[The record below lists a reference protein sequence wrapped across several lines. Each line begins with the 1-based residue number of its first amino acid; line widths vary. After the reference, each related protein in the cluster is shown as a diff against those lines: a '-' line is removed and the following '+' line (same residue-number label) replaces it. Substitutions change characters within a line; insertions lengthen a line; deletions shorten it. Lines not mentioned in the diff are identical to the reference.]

1 MPSPRMPIRLL
12 EEANIADAYPRELV
26 GNFTNGDLT
35 LVGPDG
41 TTQVKVPGQLSI
53 ESSGSGNAI
62 TALAVSGHK
71 ITITKGSSFLTAH
84 PKITM
89 GTDTTTGGGQL
100 AYGDSVTIV
109 DGVTKDSNG
118 HVTKINTKTV
128 TLPAAQTTVSG
139 NAGSATK
146 LAAARTIKLTGAAY
160 GETTFDGSA
169 DAEIEVAS
177 IAAGNIT
184 GLSKIATTGAYADL
198 SGTPDLA
205 DVATSGAY
213 GDLSGTPTIPSA
225 SSSTDAP
232 KAPAAT
238 AVVGESVAYARA
250 DHVHPLQ
257 TTVSGN
263 AGTATTLKTA
273 RNIGI
278 SGVTATAASFDGSK
292 DINITI
298 TAIPNSL
305 ITGLKKVATSG
316 SYNDLDDKPTIP
328 SASTTSD
335 TPNVAGTAA
344 IGTSDAYARADH
356 VHPAQTDVSGNAG
369 TATKLKTAR
378 NIALTSGATG
388 SASFDGSKDIS
399 IEVTALDP
407 EKISGTIP
415 ISKLPAGAL
424 ERLYEVDTDA
434 DRLALTVDKV
444 QNGDVVSVN
453 DTGLMYFVKD
463 DSKLGTA
470 SAAEAFKQFTAGT
483 ASAVDWSGVTNKPT
497 FASVAT
503 SGSYNDLGDKPTIP
517 SASSSSDTPKDA
529 GTAAA
534 GTSAAYARA
543 DHVHAAQTS
552 VTGNAGTATI
562 LKTARNI
569 GLEGVTATAASFNGS
584 QDVNIKI
591 TAIPNSLITG
601 LKKVA
606 TTGDYGD
613 LTGTPTIPTPADNSS
628 TSTELPKEPAA
639 TASAGTS
646 DAYAR
651 ADHVHPLQTSVSG
664 NAGTATKFE
673 TAKSVA
679 LTGDVTGS
687 ASSQAGWSVATTLS
701 TTGVTAGTYGQTAD
715 ATPAH
720 GDTITVPSVTV
731 DAKGR
736 ITGAA
741 DATITLPGESDVGVT
756 TSGSGNAV
764 TAIEQSG
771 HGIKVTKGSTFL
783 TAHPTITKSTDTTS
797 TGTPGFG
804 ETFTA
809 IDSVSRDTNG
819 HVTKVNT
826 KTITLPAK
834 PAESDVGVDVTGS
847 GNAVTAIET
856 DGHGIKVTKGSTFL
870 TAHPTITTADDTTST
885 ATATHGGTFTAVDGV
900 TRDGNGH
907 VTKINTKTVTLPS
920 ETGLSLGTTTGTG
933 NAVTA
938 ITVSGHTITMTKGS
952 TFLTAHPAV
961 SKSTDSTSTATA
973 THGGTFT
980 AVDGVTRDTYGHVTK
995 INTKTVT
1002 LPSETSLSLGTTSG
1016 SGNAVT
1022 GITVSGHT
1030 ITMAKGSTFA
1040 LSSHTHSAATTSAA
1054 GFMSAADKTALNG
1067 KATTATY
1074 TATIGTSWSGSAAP
1088 YTQAITVSGI
1098 TANDNP
1104 IVDVKPS
1111 NTYATGKAQVE
1122 AWGSIYRIVTAANKI
1137 TVYANEKTTT
1147 SIPIQLKCVR

>member
-53 ESSGSGNAI
+53 ESSGNGNAI
-62 TALAVSGHK
+62 TELVVSGHK

-100 AYGDSVTIV
+100 AYGDSVDIV
-109 DGVTKDSNG
+109 DSVTKDSNG

-146 LAAARTIKLTGAAY
+146 LATARTIKLTGAVS

-169 DAEIEVAS
+169 NAEIEVAS

-184 GLSKIATTGAYADL
+184 GLSKVATTGAYADL

-213 GDLSGTPTIPSA
+213 GDLTGTPTIPSA
-225 SSSTDAP
+225 SSSTDTP
-232 KAPAAT
+232 KDAGTAA
-238 AVVGESVAYARA
+238 VGTSTAYARA
-250 DHVHPLQ
+250 DHVHAAQ
-257 TTVSGN
+257 TSVTGN
-263 AGTATTLKTA
+263 AGSATKLANA
-273 RNIGI
+273 RNIGLE
-278 SGVTATAASFDGSK
+278 GVTATPASFDGTEAV
-292 DINITI
+292 NIKI
-298 TAIPNSL
+298 TAIPNTL
-305 ITGLKKVATSG
+305 ITGLKTVATSG

-328 SASTTSD
+328 APADNSTGSTEL
-335 TPNVAGTAA
+335 PKVAGTAA
-344 IGTSDAYARADH
+344 VGTSAAYARADH
-356 VHPAQTDVSGNAG
+356 VHPAQTNISGNAG
-369 TATKLKTAR
+369 TATTLKTAR

-434 DRLALTVDKV
+434 DRLALTVDEV
-444 QNGDVVSVN
+444 QNGDVVAVN
-453 DTGLMYFVKD
+453 DTGLMYFVKN

-503 SGSYNDLGDKPTIP
+503 SGSYNDLDDKPTIP

-529 GTAAA
+529 GTAAI
-534 GTSAAYARA
+534 GTSTAYARA

-552 VTGNAGTATI
+552 VTGNAGTATT

-584 QDVNIKI
+584 KDVNIKI
-591 TAIPNSLITG
+591 TAIPNTLITG
-601 LKKVA
+601 LSKVA
-606 TTGDYGD
+606 TSGDYGD
-613 LTGTPTIPTPADNSS
+613 LTGTPTIPAPADNSS
-628 TSTELPKEPAA
+628 TSTELPKAPAA
-639 TASAGTS
+639 AASAGTS
-646 DAYAR
+646 AAYAR
-651 ADHVHPLQTSVSG
+651 ADHVHPLQSSVNG

-673 TAKSVA
+673 TAKSVT

-741 DATITLPGESDVGVT
+741 DATITLPSESDVSVT
-756 TSGSGNAV
+756 TSGSGNAI

-834 PAESDVGVDVTGS
+834 PAESDVDVSVTGS

-870 TAHPTITTADDTTST
+870 TAHPTITTA
-885 ATATHGGTFTAVDGV
+885 
-900 TRDGNGH
+900 
-907 VTKINTKTVTLPS
+907 
-920 ETGLSLGTTTGTG
+920 
-933 NAVTA
+933 
-938 ITVSGHTITMTKGS
+938 
-952 TFLTAHPAV
+952 
-961 SKSTDSTSTATA
+961 TDSTSTATA

-1022 GITVSGHT
+1022 GISVSGHT
-1030 ITMAKGSTFA
+1030 ITMTKGSTFA
-1040 LSSHTHSAATTSAA
+1040 LSSHSHTTLSGFSDTRGTATTPNDYNGAFKVVGLKQCSAVGSPDTGTYCGVV
-1054 GFMSAADKTALNG
+1054 GFRQWSDSSGG
-1067 KATTATY
+1067 KAHELAFTDTGLSMRLGSTTAWEAWKKIATDKIY
-1074 TATIGTSWSGSAAP
+1074 TATIGTSWSGSGP
-1088 YTQAITVSGI
+1088 YTLAVTVSGI
-1098 TANDNP
+1098 TAADTP
-1104 IVDVKPS
+1104 IIDI
-1111 NTYATGKAQVE
+1111 NTASVAYASVSSVQENWGK
-1122 AWGSIYRIVTAANKI
+1122 IYRAVTSANAI
-1137 TVYANEKTTT
+1137 TFYSTEKTTVN
-1147 SIPIQLKCVR
+1147 IPVQIKVVG

>member
-62 TALAVSGHK
+62 TALTVSGHK

-100 AYGDSVTIV
+100 AYGDSVSIV
-109 DGVTKDSNG
+109 DSVTKDSNG

-146 LAAARTIKLTGAAY
+146 LATARTIKLTGAVS

-169 DAEIEVAS
+169 NAEIEVAS

-184 GLSKIATTGAYADL
+184 DLSKVATTGAYADL

-232 KAPAAT
+232 KAPAAAA
-238 AVVGESVAYARA
+238 AVGTSDAYARA

-257 TTVSGN
+257 TTISGN
-263 AGTATTLKTA
+263 AGSATKLATA

-278 SGVTATAASFDGSK
+278 EGVTATPASFDGTGAV
-292 DINITI
+292 NIKI
-298 TAIPNSL
+298 TAIPNTL
-305 ITGLKKVATSG
+305 ITGLKPVATSG
-316 SYNDLDDKPTIP
+316 SYNDLDDKPVIP

-335 TPNVAGTAA
+335 TPKVASTAA
-344 IGTSDAYARADH
+344 VGTSAAYARADH
-356 VHPAQTDVSGNAG
+356 VHPAQTSVSGNAG
-369 TATKLKTAR
+369 TATKLANAR

-444 QNGDVVSVN
+444 QNGDVVAVN

-463 DSKLGTA
+463 DSKLGTT

-503 SGSYNDLGDKPTIP
+503 SGSYDDLDDKPTIP
-517 SASSSSDTPKDA
+517 SASSTSDTPKEPA
-529 GTAAA
+529 ATAVV
-534 GTSAAYARA
+534 GTSVAFARA
-543 DHVHAAQTS
+543 DHVHPLQTS
-552 VTGNAGTATI
+552 VSGNAGTATT

-569 GLEGVTATAASFNGS
+569 GLDGVTATAASFNGS

-591 TAIPNSLITG
+591 TAIPNALITG
-601 LKKVA
+601 LSKVA
-606 TTGDYGD
+606 TSGNYGD
-613 LTGTPTIPTPADNSS
+613 LTGTPTIPTPADNS
-628 TSTELPKEPAA
+628 TGSTELPKAPAA

-646 DAYAR
+646 AAYAR
-651 ADHVHPLQTSVSG
+651 ADHVHPLQSSVSG

-741 DATITLPGESDVGVT
+741 DATITLPSESDVGVT
-756 TSGSGNAV
+756 STGSGNAV

-771 HGIKVTKGSTFL
+771 HGIKVTKGATFL

-809 IDSVSRDTNG
+809 IDSVTRDTNG

-834 PAESDVGVDVTGS
+834 PTESDVGVDVTGS

-885 ATATHGGTFTAVDGV
+885 GTPAHGGTFTAIDGV
-900 TRDGNGH
+900 TRDANGH
-907 VTKINTKTVTLPS
+907 VTKVNTKTVTLPS
-920 ETGLSLGTTTGTG
+920 ETGLSLGTTTGAG
-933 NAVTA
+933 NAVTS
-938 ITVSGHTITMTKGS
+938 ITVSGHTITMAKGS

-961 SKSTDSTSTATA
+961 TKSTDSTSTATA

-980 AVDGVTRDTYGHVTK
+980 AVDGVTRDTFGHVTK

-1002 LPSETSLSLGTTSG
+1002 LPSETSLGLGTTSG

-1022 GITVSGHT
+1022 SITVSGHT

-1040 LSSHTHSAATTSAA
+1040 LSSHSHN
-1054 GFMSAADKTALNG
+1054 KTALNG

-1074 TATIGTSWSGSAAP
+1074 SATIGTSWSGSAAP
-1088 YTQAITVSGI
+1088 YTQSITVSGI

-1111 NTYATGKAQVE
+1111 ATYATGKAQVE
-1122 AWGSIYRIVTAANKI
+1122 AWGSIHRIVTAANSI